1 MFTTNNYIIIL
12 LILSIVIFYLY
23 ISVPNFSIEKMANV
37 FKKDAIIHNLPTYS
51 TKDNYNDI
59 IDIDKKKIKGQVVK
73 HDTYNKLTFTDKVLD
88 EFNVI
93 MVPII
98 SKINTTFK
106 TKYNMDYIDYK
117 DVQKK
122 TDKMGNSLYTFSI
135 VIFQRGSEQKE
146 LVFEI
151 FKDTSN
157 ATTINNIID
166 QKKAYKL
173 YDEDKYNASNIYTD
187 SSTNNLPI
195 IPKNSSCSLSYPSTK
210 IDMTAISIKGYKGS
224 NHSKTEHFDSRIRDF
239 DSQKSQN
246 IKNKNIEKISK
257 YYNLT
262 NQLEY
267 PAIEKNLFNRH
278 STEIDSLQGH
288 KDISLPHSKINF
300 KVNQFGIQDMS
311 YSRNAWFVDR
321 ESAKGITKVYPNNKL
336 SNKWDTTGTTIP
348 ESNKECDIAD
358 GIDYACE
365 TREKI
370 PNHHPAMYSYYG
382 NNNFKNNSNKS
393 NMFSLLN
400 NSGNVNHLPM

>member
-1 MFTTNNYIIIL
+1 MLTTNNYIIIL
-12 LILSIVIFYLY
+12 LILSLVIFYLY
-23 ISVPNFSIEKMANV
+23 ISVPNFSMEKIINGL
-37 FKKDAIIHNLPTYS
+37 KKDAVINKLPVY
-51 TKDNYNDI
+51 TKKENYNDI
-59 IDIDKKKIKGQVVK
+59 TDINKKNIKGQVVK
-73 HDTYNKLTFTDKVLD
+73 HDIYNKLTFTDKVLD

-106 TKYNMDYIDYK
+106 THYNMDYIDYK
-117 DVQKK
+117 HVEKK
-122 TDKMGNSLYTFSI
+122 TDKIGNSLYTFSI
-135 VIFQRGSEQKE
+135 VIFQRGKEQKE

-151 FKDTSN
+151 FKNVNN
-157 ATTINNIID
+157 ATTINKIID
-166 QKKAYKL
+166 QKKAYNL

-210 IDMTAISIKGYKGS
+210 IDLSTININGYQKSKQS
-224 NHSKTEHFDSRIRDF
+224 NIEHFDSRVRDF
-239 DSQKSQN
+239 DSKESKN

-278 STEIDSLQGH
+278 STEKDTLQGH
-288 KDISLPHSKINF
+288 QNISLPHSKINF
-300 KVNQFGIQDMS
+300 KVNPFGIQEMA
-311 YSRNAWFVDR
+311 YTRNAWFVDR
-321 ESAKGITKVYPNNKL
+321 DSAKSITKVYPNNKL
-336 SNKWDTTGTTIP
+336 SNKWDKTGTTIP

-400 NSGNVNHLPM
+400 NSGGINHIPM